1 VILQD
6 LGLIT
11 PEAARYLWTGLI
23 LLGVAPCI
31 AMVLVWTDLAKGNG
45 PLGIVL
51 MAWNSIIQVIT
62 TPFYIALLVGTY
74 IAIDILLIGQSVLL
88 YLGLPL
94 MLGVLTRSYVIKN
107 KGEVWLKDRLLPKFG
122 AMQLLALL
130 FTMVVMFSL
139 KGGVILDNP
148 NLIWQMAIPVVL
160 FFFLLYNLVFYT
172 CRRFG
177 YNYEDSSTMGFHCT
191 GRNFEL
197 AIAIALTAFAT
208 MPMVAVSTVVG
219 PLIEGLRVP
228 ELVLVE
234 VDPALGRN
242 EPDGEIRDLLKASA
256 GTNLGLDYLPGSV
269 TFDPIVGPPPDAETA
284 SRLVLFDAFVT
295 NVDRTPRNPNV
306 LLWHRRV
313 WLIDHGAALY
323 FHHGWS
329 AADRLD
335 GSRDPFTEVRQHVLL
350 PWASALGAAAAHLGA
365 VLTEP
370 LFARVVAAIPASWE
384 TPRDGFA
391 DAGAMRAAYLAWLRA
406 RAEALPIFL
415 EEAERA
421 RAERV

>member
-1 VILQD
+1 MGENEAGKLGWIEKLLAVWVALCIAIGLLMGKYFPNFSEHLEFGIPIGLFLMIYPAMTKIELGELKAAMKSKKQVGIIVFFNYCVNPFLLFALGYIFFEVILQD
-6 LGLIT
+6 LGMIT

-62 TPFYIALLVGTY
+62 TPFYIALLVGAY
-74 IAIDILLIGQSVLL
+74 IAIDIILIGQSVLL

-94 MLGVLTRSYVIKN
+94 MLGVLTRNYFIKT
-107 KGEVWLKDRLLPKFG
+107 KGEVWLKEKLLPKFG
-122 AMQLLALL
+122 AMQLIALL

-148 NLIWQMAIPVVL
+148 NLVWQMAIPVVL

-177 YNYEDSSTMGFHCT
+177 YNYEDASTMGFHCT

-219 PLIEGLRVP
+219 PLIEIPVMLM
-228 ELVLVE
+228 
-234 VDPALGRN
+234 
-242 EPDGEIRDLLKASA
+242 
-256 GTNLGLDYLPGSV
+256 
-269 TFDPIVGPPPDAETA
+269 IVWM
-284 SRLVLFDAFVT
+284 S
-295 NVDRTPRNPNV
+295 
-306 LLWHRRV
+306 
-313 WLIDHGAALY
+313 
-323 FHHGWS
+323 
-329 AADRLD
+329 
-335 GSRDPFTEVRQHVLL
+335 
-350 PWASALGAAAAHLGA
+350 
-365 VLTEP
+365 
-370 LFARVVAAIPASWE
+370 
-384 TPRDGFA
+384 
-391 DAGAMRAAYLAWLRA
+391 LRA
-406 RAEALPIFL
+406 RDRIKF
-415 EEAERA
+415 AERKI
-421 RAERV
+421 